1 MRGRR
6 RSRGDKAISGAT
18 NLDALAKTEAI
29 DTNGA
34 YTGLVL
40 SIDDVHKQGVP
51 HKAMWLH
58 VLSSD
63 SQLLLH
69 RRPSAASTCI
79 VRSQQ
84 VRRETDEHCARRA
97 IREELCRKQAR
108 YGLPGAA
115 HLAIMG
121 PELGAA

>member
-6 RSRGDKAISGAT
+6 RSREDKAISGAT
-18 NLDALAKTEAI
+18 LDALAKTEAI

-84 VRRETDEHCARRA
+84 VRRETDEHCASRA